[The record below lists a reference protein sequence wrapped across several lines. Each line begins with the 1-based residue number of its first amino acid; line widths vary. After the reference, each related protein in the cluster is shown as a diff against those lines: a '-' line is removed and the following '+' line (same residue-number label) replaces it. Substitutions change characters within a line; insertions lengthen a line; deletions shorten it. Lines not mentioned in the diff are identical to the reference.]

1 MMSVINLSSPSTL
14 HINVSVRHAVPTFT
28 VKNDALIWVRRGE
41 KRLFDGVNHIKVA
54 AGSVTLLPRNTAWS
68 LVNDPL
74 MEGVYAADA
83 LEFGD
88 SALSLFYEKH
98 ARDFSSSTVK
108 PGVMFAVDLQL
119 SEALADCFES
129 QRSSNCSNRLKVHK
143 VIEILILLAERGYVF
158 VPRTTLNLK
167 EQVVRLVA
175 NTPHGDWSINK
186 IAKTLHISE
195 STLQRKISSFGITVH
210 ALINEVRLDFALSLL
225 QSTDLPIGE
234 ISRRCGYESHSRF
247 TAAFRQHFG
256 YAPSYLRSAIA
267 RDEKTEIEQKL
278 NEFAQS
284 TFPVQVIIESPF
296 TKEKSH
302 DSHTFPP

>member
-68 LVNDPL
+68 LVNDP
-74 MEGVYAADA
+74 
-83 LEFGD
+83 
-88 SALSLFYEKH
+88 
-98 ARDFSSSTVK
+98 SSTVK